1 MRHLFGILVIAS
13 YVCVIKRKCM
23 KLFFV
28 TRKGFNYVVVK
39 AENVE
44 SAFKAARLYWGAN
57 CWTLGIEHSFD
68 YEEGDKY
75 DIG

>member
-1 MRHLFGILVIAS
+1 
-13 YVCVIKRKCM
+13 M

-68 YEEGDKY
+68 YEEGGKY